1 MPIPT
6 MYDLTLPILELL
18 SAGNSHDSSE
28 LYNHI
33 GQRFKLT
40 ATEIN
45 ERTSGGRNR
54 LAGRISWARMELRNA
69 GLLEYMDG
77 GASRIT
83 ERGRQVIADKPP
95 RIDKTFLSQ
104 FEEYLHVHK
113 EPDTKVLDNV
123 DEDTPEENL
132 KAAYDTIRSYLAN
145 EILEVVKNCS
155 PSFFEHLVVDVLVGM
170 GFGGSR
176 EEAGKAIGSPGDGGI
191 DGIIN
196 EDRLGLEVIYIQ
208 AKRWKDTVVGSPEI
222 HKFVGALAGQ
232 RARKGVFITTSTFT
246 QDARE
251 FVRTVGTRIILVDG
265 RQLADFMIDYNVGVT
280 TEAVYELKRI
290 DTAYFE
296 DGYPQPDTRPQ

>member
-6 MYDLTLPILELL
+6 MYNLTLPILKLL
-18 SAGNSHDSSE
+18 NDGKRHDSSAV
-28 LYNHI
+28 LNHLA
-33 GQRFKLT
+33 QHFKLT

-45 ERTSGGRNR
+45 ERIPGGRNR
-54 LAGRISWARMELRNA
+54 LANRISWTRMELRNA

-83 ERGRQVIADKPP
+83 ERGRKVLDDNPT
-95 RIDKTFLSQ
+95 RIDKTFLNQ
-104 FEEYLHVHK
+104 FEEYRDVLVK
-113 EPDTKVLDNV
+113 DTSEPDEKLLNKD

-132 KAAYDTIRSYLAN
+132 KAAYDTIRSYLAK

-155 PSFFEHLVVDVLVGM
+155 ASFFEHLVVDVLVGM
-170 GFGGSR
+170 GYGGSR
-176 EEAGKAIGSPGDGGI
+176 EEAGKAVGGSSDGGI

-208 AKRWKDTVVGSPEI
+208 AKKWDGAVGRPEI
-222 HKFVGALAGQ
+222 QKFAGALAGQ
-232 RARKGVFITTSTFT
+232 KAGKGVFITTSTFT
-246 QDARE
+246 DGALE
-251 FVRTVGTRIILVDG
+251 YVKAVGTRIILIDG

-280 TEAVYELKRI
+280 TEATYELKRI

-296 DGYPQPDTRPQ
+296 DE

>member
-6 MYDLTLPILELL
+6 KYDLTLPILELL
-18 SAGNSHDSSE
+18 KDGKRHDSSA
-28 LYNHI
+28 LFNHI
-33 GQRFKLT
+33 GQCFKLT

-45 ERTSGGRNR
+45 ERTSSGRNR
-54 LAGRISWARMELRNA
+54 LANRISWARMELKNA
-69 GLLEYMDG
+69 GLLEYING

-83 ERGRQVIADKPP
+83 ERGRQVIADKPL
-95 RIDKTFLSQ
+95 RIDKTILCQ
-104 FEEYLHVHK
+104 FGDCDTT

-155 PSFFEHLVVDVLVGM
+155 PSFFERLVVDVLVGM
-170 GFGGSR
+170 GYGGSR
-176 EEAGKAIGSPGDGGI
+176 EEAGKAIGGPGDGGI

>member
-18 SAGNSHDSSE
+18 SNGNSHDSSA

-33 GQRFKLT
+33 GQHFKLT

-54 LAGRISWARMELRNA
+54 LAGRISWTRMELRNA

-83 ERGRQVIADKPP
+83 ERGRKVLADNPP
-95 RIDKTFLSQ
+95 RIDKPFLNQ
-104 FEEYLHVHK
+104 FEEYRDVLEK
-113 EPDTKVLDNV
+113 DNTEPERKFSDKLN
-123 DEDTPEENL
+123 EDTPEDNL
-132 KAAYDTIRSYLAN
+132 KVAYDTIRSYLAN
-145 EILEVVKNCS
+145 EILEMVKKCS
-155 PSFFEHLVVDVLVGM
+155 SSFFERLVVDVLVGM
-170 GFGGSR
+170 GYGGSR
-176 EEAGKAIGSPGDGGI
+176 EEAGKAIGGPGDGGI

-232 RARKGVFITTSTFT
+232 RARKGVFITTSSFT
-246 QDARE
+246 QDARD

-296 DGYPQPDTRPQ
+296 DE